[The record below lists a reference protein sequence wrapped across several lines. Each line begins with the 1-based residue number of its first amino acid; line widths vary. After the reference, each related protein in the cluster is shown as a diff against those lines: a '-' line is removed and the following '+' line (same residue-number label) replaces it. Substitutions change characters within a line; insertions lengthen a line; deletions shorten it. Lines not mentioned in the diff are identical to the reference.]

1 MAPLLGFIE
10 GILAPSHMIIL
21 LVIGFLVFGKRLPE
35 IGRSLGSGLKEF
47 KKGMQG
53 LEDDVPLGP
62 TASSAQLTAAPLRPP
77 QRVVPTAP
85 AAPKFEENP
94 ASAATPPVV

>member
-1 MAPLLGFIE
+1 M
-10 GILAPSHMIIL
+10 GILAPQHILIL

-35 IGRSLGSGLKEF
+35 LGRSLGSGLKEF

-53 LEDDVPLGP
+53 LEDDVAMEPAP
-62 TASSAQLTAAPLRPP
+62 RTPQLAAPALRPP

-85 AAPKFEENP
+85 TAPKFEEHP
-94 ASAATPPVV
+94 ATVATPPAA